1 MSDERNRLRN
11 ALVYVEFWHALQE
24 GPLTRDELRKVSG
37 MGDHLSKV
45 VLQAMRRR
53 GMVYVAGWRKDAH
66 GRRNTPA
73 YKAGSAPDAP
83 KPAPLSPAART
94 RAYRQRMALQEM

>member
-1 MSDERNRLRN
+1 MADERNRIRN
-11 ALVYVEFWHALQE
+11 ALAYVEFWHALQD
-24 GPLTRDELRKVSG
+24 GPLTRQELRELSG
-37 MGDHLSKV
+37 MGDHLSKI
-45 VLQAMRRR
+45 VLRLLKNRR
-53 GMVYVAGWRKDAH
+53 MVYVAVWRKDAC